1 MTSVGRRRLDE
12 SGFTLTEVLVV
23 TSILAVIGFVLTQS
37 IILGLRT
44 TDATSASSSRSVAT
58 QTLAS
63 FFTGDAQSA
72 DVVSTSDPGCSSS
85 TAGLIV
91 TLSWAD
97 QGVNRTVSY
106 GLEPATGPDRD
117 LVRWTCDPD
126 APGDPAKKILGHF
139 STGPGDPVPVSASC
153 DGSPCIASSS
163 PDKVTLDVQS
173 GSTLSL
179 TVRRRTGATT

>member
-1 MTSVGRRRLDE
+1 MRTGGRGRQEE

-23 TSILAVIGFVLTQS
+23 TLILGVIGFVLTQA

-63 FFTGDAQSA
+63 YFTGDAQSA

-85 TAGLIV
+85 TAALIV

-97 QGVNRTVSY
+97 QGNRTVSY
-106 GLEPATGPDRD
+106 GLEPATGPDQE
-117 LVRWTCDPD
+117 LVRWSCDPG
-126 APGDPAKKILGHF
+126 APGDPAMKILGHF
-139 STGPGDPVPVSASC
+139 TTEPGDPVPVVATC
-153 DGSPCIASSS
+153 DGSPCLASGS
-163 PDKVTLDVQS
+163 PANVTLDVRS

-179 TVRRRTGATT
+179 TVRRRTGPIS